1 MKVSCKAKFKF
12 KAAVPAFLGKVEIR
26 LNLINSKNHSGI
38 KCKKKHFTDMN
49 SVVFGESMPP
59 TRRMPSSVVTLVWK
73 NFIIIILVQ
82 INLSFKLA
90 NWYFP
95 GLLVDHTHWC

>member
-1 MKVSCKAKFKF
+1 MKVSCRAKFKF

-49 SVVFGESMPP
+49 SVVFGKSMPP
-59 TRRMPSSVVTLVWK
+59 TNRMPNSVVTLVWK
-73 NFIIIILVQ
+73 NFLIMIICSSNQ
-82 INLSFKLA
+82 SQFQTGKA
-90 NWYFP
+90 NISQDCW
-95 GLLVDHTHWC
+95 